1 MPRPSGPRNGPALGR
16 RLLLR
21 ARIVPHPRRRERQR
35 PQRTQRQRRQRQ
47 RRQRQ
52 RRPDRLAAQRP
63 QAPDPP
69 ASRPLRGP
77 SRRDQ
82 VPQAARDL
90 PQDRARPR
98 RGQRR
103 HGRALEHR
111 AHRERPVRQHRSRAR
126 RPAEPGLRHRSR
138 VRRAPPGQPVRG
150 RARRAG
156 LPRSPARDGLCPH
169 HGPGRPSQRQPS
181 NARQGQRPEADDLA
195 TGTTKDA
202 PAGQARAA
210 GG

>member
-1 MPRPSGPRNGPALGR
+1 MPRPSGPRNGPAPGR

-35 PQRTQRQRRQRQ
+35 RQ

-63 QAPDPP
+63 LAPDPP

-82 VPQAARDL
+82 VPQAAQDR
-90 PQDRARPR
+90 PQDRARRR

-103 HGRALEHR
+103 HGQALEHR

-126 RPAEPGLRHRSR
+126 RRAEPGLRHRSR
-138 VRRAPPGQPVRG
+138 VRRVPPGQPVRG

-169 HGPGRPSQRQPS
+169 RGPGRPSQRQPS
-181 NARQGQRPEADDLA
+181 SARQGQRPAADELA

-210 GG
+210 GA